1 MLIGASSSQKTW
13 MLRQLPWG
21 ISWSWCFSC
30 CFSYLQRWLP
40 RQTTSSQSDQP
51 VSSLIRVLFWV
62 YIMRVSCFK
71 LEVLDL
77 CNFLLCLQR
86 RREARQIFLL
96 KSKLRFRKEFVPREI
111 RMPPTTIPPAVID
124 SYLKSLPM
132 IIKRNSL
139 EFATNIVV
147 TFPLKYVSRL
157 IPVSIN
163 IICR

>member
-51 VSSLIRVLFWV
+51 VCSLIRVLFWV

-86 RREARQIFLL
+86 RREAREIFLL
-96 KSKLRFRKEFVPREI
+96 KSKLGFPRHMCLLPVPPGI
-111 RMPPTTIPPAVID
+111 RRP
-124 SYLKSLPM
+124 PM

-139 EFATNIVV
+139 EFSTNIVV
-147 TFPLKYVSRL
+147 IFPLKYVSRL

-163 IICR
+163 IMCRYPFSL